1 MSCMGIHD
9 WLTSGV
15 VPWDTHVSP
24 ESSLLVPAV
33 HLEQTQLCIEV
44 RGPRCG
50 HSGGAF
56 SACFLGWQLHW
67 KAFCLRSK
75 NAVSVTNNCPCPLQ
89 SLSLPSLTWSSY
101 WISAFRGCIIHFIWL
116 CAVLEMQ
123 AAKCLSIINQRISYL
138 FFFSPNLAKPKVRD
152 NKPWIHFHKQTTTK
166 TTTNILCKCV
176 PAVAGLNLW
185 QQHKTKLFSRRKL
198 QKHCARGSGS
208 SKRFALSGLWEA
220 NWKRKGVG
228 GDVNDNWGLCI
239 VSACSQHLAQ
249 PMGFAIS
256 VFSAMAVWKSNAWE
270 A

>member
-9 WLTSGV
+9 WLMSGV

-138 FFFSPNLAKPKVRD
+138 FFFSPNLAKPKVRA
-152 NKPWIHFHKQTTTK
+152 NTPWIHCHKATTTK
-166 TTTNILCKCV
+166 TTTNTSSVNVSQLLLGWICDSNIKPNCFQEGSYKNTVLEV
-176 PAVAGLNLW
+176 VGPARDLRCLAFGRPTGKGKV
-185 QQHKTKLFSRRKL
+185 
-198 QKHCARGSGS
+198 
-208 SKRFALSGLWEA
+208 WE
-220 NWKRKGVG
+220 V
-228 GDVNDNWGLCI
+228 
-239 VSACSQHLAQ
+239 
-249 PMGFAIS
+249 M
-256 VFSAMAVWKSNAWE
+256 
-270 A
+270 